1 MNDYRTKT
9 LSYWS
14 FLNTFF
20 HLMYHLPKPVL
31 EDKTKKTR
39 NAPKNKNYV
48 NLRNRGQKILKIPK
62 RLPDHSYSS

>member
-1 MNDYRTKT
+1 
-9 LSYWS
+9 
-14 FLNTFF
+14 
-20 HLMYHLPKPVL
+20 MYHLPKPVL